1 MAMMKLLRLG
11 SLLLAVVC
19 VAQAADYV
27 KPNIKP
33 GLWEVR
39 HTPQVK
45 GEMPIPEDQLAKMTP
60 QQRQRVQAA
69 MKAGM
74 SNAAKPHVYKEC
86 MTPEKIARALD
97 LDRGSQ
103 DSSCKRAIVT
113 SSPSELRLHD
123 DCTRPDGKSVTDVHV
138 RIEGTTRLTGTVDVV
153 MSSGGKTMAVNS
165 KLSGKWLSTDCGAVK
180 DTEVE
185 K

>member
-1 MAMMKLLRLG
+1 MTPMKLLGLA
-11 SLLLAVVC
+11 SLVLSGACVVH
-19 VAQAADYV
+19 AAEYV

-33 GLWEVR
+33 GLWEVT

-45 GEMPIPEDQLAKMTP
+45 GQMPISEDQLAKMTP
-60 QQRQRVQAA
+60 EQRQRLETA

-74 SNAAKPHVYKEC
+74 ANAAKPHVYKEC

-103 DSSCKRAIVT
+103 DSSCKRKIVA

-123 DCTRPDGKSVTDVHV
+123 ECTRPNGKSVTDVHV
-138 RIEGTTRLTGTVDVV
+138 QIEGTTRLTGTVDVV
-153 MSSGGKTMAVNS
+153 MSSGEKTMTVNS
-165 KLSGKWLSTDCGAVK
+165 KLGGKWLSSDCGAVK